1 MVKGPNSL
9 FISCSEDTKIGI
21 SNGQLIDYHN
31 TSLRALFYDEF
42 NQILVSGGGK
52 ESLSFHKYCSK
63 SDAFHL
69 ISDKRNG
76 FDRSKVIHVSKRYTI
91 PEFAYSFNP
100 QDILFDH
107 GSHPGLVNTN
117 QQLYF
122 YLRRVRLYN
131 HLIAKQLQSSNIE
144 TDKRKKTHSKG
155 KKRPF
160 QLQADS
166 RIMSI
171 TRLPLDDNH
180 MGRQFYL
187 VLVSD
192 GSCKLISSDYETIH
206 QCEVTKKNCPTKII
220 LLDDNNV
227 AIIDTGGYLNIFK
240 FSLESNME
248 NKCSLERIKSIRV
261 ETGGLN
267 AILWSNGYFFVGGDS
282 GIVHRVKWDGNHL
295 TVMSGAPISTCG
307 IVQILDGDK
316 DCIFT
321 LAIDQRILKISKD
334 DLRYIG
340 GRVTH
345 VADPSDFVL
354 DENTKS
360 FIVVGD
366 GIERISEF

>member
-1 MVKGPNSL
+1 
-9 FISCSEDTKIGI
+9 
-21 SNGQLIDYHN
+21 
-31 TSLRALFYDEF
+31 
-42 NQILVSGGGK
+42 
-52 ESLSFHKYCSK
+52 
-63 SDAFHL
+63 
-69 ISDKRNG
+69 
-76 FDRSKVIHVSKRYTI
+76 
-91 PEFAYSFNP
+91 
-100 QDILFDH
+100 
-107 GSHPGLVNTN
+107 
-117 QQLYF
+117 
-122 YLRRVRLYN
+122 
-131 HLIAKQLQSSNIE
+131 
-144 TDKRKKTHSKG
+144 
-155 KKRPF
+155 
-160 QLQADS
+160 
-166 RIMSI
+166 MSI
-171 TRLPLDDNH
+171 TGLPSDGNQI
-180 MGRQFYL
+180 GRQFYL

-206 QCEVTKKNCPTKII
+206 ECEVTKKNCPTKII

-240 FSLESNME
+240 FS
-248 NKCSLERIKSIRV
+248 KCSLEGDMEKKYELEKIESIRV

-267 AILWSNGYFFVGGDS
+267 AILWRNGYFYVGGDS
-282 GIVHRVKWDGNHL
+282 GTVHKVKWDGDQL
-295 TVMSGAPISTCG
+295 TVMSGCPISTCG

-321 LAIDQRILKISKD
+321 LAIDQRILKLSKD

>member
-1 MVKGPNSL
+1 
-9 FISCSEDTKIGI
+9 
-21 SNGQLIDYHN
+21 
-31 TSLRALFYDEF
+31 
-42 NQILVSGGGK
+42 
-52 ESLSFHKYCSK
+52 
-63 SDAFHL
+63 
-69 ISDKRNG
+69 
-76 FDRSKVIHVSKRYTI
+76 
-91 PEFAYSFNP
+91 
-100 QDILFDH
+100 
-107 GSHPGLVNTN
+107 
-117 QQLYF
+117 
-122 YLRRVRLYN
+122 
-131 HLIAKQLQSSNIE
+131 
-144 TDKRKKTHSKG
+144 
-155 KKRPF
+155 
-160 QLQADS
+160 
-166 RIMSI
+166 MSI

-240 FSLESNME
+240 FSLESDME
-248 NKCSLERIKSIRV
+248 NKCNLEKIRSIRV

-282 GIVHRVKWDGNHL
+282 GIVHMVKWDGDHL
-295 TVMSGAPISTCG
+295 TVMSGSPISTCG

-321 LAIDQRILKISKD
+321 LAIDHRILKISKD

-354 DENTKS
+354 NENTKS